1 MRSAELLASIQAKDK
16 AYDADVKLVRVPM
29 TKTYHTALK
38 PDRHPFAYELYVAT
52 CYAFDLLQYGGE
64 AYAKRASD
72 ILEVVVSRQ
81 DQDSS
86 RSTYGIW
93 PYFDEESLDEM
104 DRPDWNMADFHGKKL
119 VLILK
124 NHAELLPP
132 SLIDK
137 LRGAVYHACQA
148 IIIRNVGP
156 HYTNIAI
163 MGAFVTLLGGEL
175 LGQEGIRSYG
185 EQRLRTFRDY
195 TKAIGTFSEYNSPCY
210 TPIAIEELHG
220 IYAESGTAGAV
231 ADAEELLDL
240 AWHMI
245 ARHYHPAT
253 GAWSGPHSRTYSTQ
267 LRPNEKA
274 FLQNALGQEPE
285 QGQEQGLKPEPGP
298 IRCPEKYRY
307 LFTSTEARYF
317 TEPTL
322 KADETGFQNYAT
334 TYQNE
339 RLSLGSYTSG
349 SMWNQRRNLLG
360 YVDSGGGNAVSIQL
374 QFLKD
379 GKDFCSAIFTGV
391 QSRGMALFAFN
402 LATDNGGWH
411 QDLDILNGRFSA
423 MDLRIRLLLGGNAAN
438 VELPTTQTASRFAT
452 AIGETALQVEA
463 ILDRSEYGELQLQ
476 TEQSE
481 QGLCL
486 DYVISTGEERDFDFH
501 ALEQAVWIFT
511 LSLGEVRPLP
521 AVDIQSSESW
531 VTASAQTDDGLAAIT
546 VPQKPRKTRELY
558 QENQIQLPSALLGHM
573 S

>member
-1 MRSAELLASIQAKDK
+1 MRNAELLASIQAKDQ
-16 AYDADVKLVRVPM
+16 AYDAVAKLVRVPM

-38 PDRHPFAYELYVAT
+38 PESHPFAYELYVAT
-52 CYAFDLLQYGGE
+52 CYAFDLLRYGGE
-64 AYAKRASD
+64 AYAKRAAD
-72 ILEVVVSRQ
+72 ILEVVVARQ
-81 DQDSS
+81 DQDPS

-119 VLILK
+119 VLILE

-132 SLIDK
+132 SLIVK

-148 IIIRNVGP
+148 IMIRNVGP

-163 MGAFVTLLGGEL
+163 MGALVTLLGGEL
-175 LGQEGIRSYG
+175 LGQEEIRSYG
-185 EQRLRTFRDY
+185 ERRLRTFRDY

-220 IYAESGTAGAV
+220 IYAESSTAGAV

-245 ARHYHPAT
+245 AKHYHPAT

-274 FLQNALGQEPE
+274 FLESALK
-285 QGQEQGLKPEPGP
+285 QEQMQELEQRQGP
-298 IRCPEKYRY
+298 KQIRCPEKYRY
-307 LFTSTEARYF
+307 LFTSTEERYF

-322 KADETGFQNYAT
+322 KVDETGYQNYAT

-360 YVDSGGGNAVSIQL
+360 YVDSGGGHAVSIQL

-391 QSRGMALFAFN
+391 QSRGQALFAFN

-411 QDLDILNGRFSA
+411 QDLDMINGRFRA
-423 MDLRIRLLLGGNAAN
+423 TDLRIRLLLGGHAAN
-438 VELPTTQTASRFAT
+438 VELQATQTGKRFVT
-452 AIGETALQVEA
+452 AIGETTLQVEA
-463 ILDRSEYGELQLQ
+463 VVDRSDYGDLRLQA
-476 TEQSE
+476 ERSE
-481 QGLCL
+481 EGLVL
-486 DYVISTGEERDFDFH
+486 DYVVSTGEERDFDFH
-501 ALEQAVWIFT
+501 ALERAVWIFA
-511 LSLGEVRPLP
+511 LSLGEDEPLP
-521 AVDIQSSESW
+521 TVTIQENEAW
-531 VTASAQTDDGLAAIT
+531 LTASIRADDGLAAIT
-546 VPQKPRKTRELY
+546 VPQKPRKTGELY
-558 QENQIQLPSALLGHM
+558 KENQVRLPPALLRKM
-573 S
+573 A

>member
-1 MRSAELLASIQAKDK
+1 MHKAELLASIQAKDK
-16 AYDADVKLVRVPM
+16 AYDADIKLVRVPM
-29 TKTYHTALK
+29 TKTYHTALT
-38 PDRHPFAYELYVAT
+38 PDRHPFAYELYVST

-64 AYAKRASD
+64 ANVKRAAD
-72 ILEVVVSRQ
+72 ILEVVVARQ
-81 DQDSS
+81 DQDPS

-119 VLILK
+119 ALILK
-124 NHAELLPP
+124 RHAGLLSP
-132 SLIDK
+132 SLIGK

-163 MGAFVTLLGGEL
+163 MGALVTLLGGEL
-175 LGQEGIRSYG
+175 LGQEEIRSYG
-185 EQRLRTFRDY
+185 ERRLRTFRNY
-195 TKAIGTFSEYNSPCY
+195 TKAIGTFSEFNSPCY

-245 ARHYHPAT
+245 AKHYHPAT

-274 FLQNALGQEPE
+274 FLEHALGRG
-285 QGQEQGLKPEPGP
+285 QGQEREQAH

-307 LFTSTEARYF
+307 LFTSTEERYF

-322 KADETGFQNYAT
+322 KADETGYQNYAT

-339 RLSLGSYTSG
+339 RLSLGSYTLG

-360 YVDSGGGNAVSIQL
+360 YVDSGAGNAVSIQL

-391 QSRGMALFAFN
+391 QSRGRALFGFN

-411 QDLDILNGRFSA
+411 QDLDIINGRFRA
-423 MDLRIRLLLGGNAAN
+423 RDLRIRLLLGGNAAN
-438 VELPTTQTASRFAT
+438 AELPTTQTGTGFVT
-452 AIGETALQVEA
+452 LIGETALQVEA
-463 ILDRSEYGELQLQ
+463 VVDRSDYGELQLQ
-476 TEQSE
+476 VERSE
-481 QGLCL
+481 EGLGL

-501 ALEQAVWIFT
+501 ALERAVWIFE
-511 LSLGEVRPLP
+511 LSLGEDRPLP

-531 VTASAQTDDGLAAIT
+531 VTASIQTDDGLAAIA
-546 VPQKPRKTRELY
+546 VPQKPRKTGELY
-558 QENQIQLPSALLGHM
+558 KENKVQLPPVLLKQM
-573 S
+573 A

>member
-1 MRSAELLASIQAKDK
+1 MRDAELLASIQAKDR
-16 AYDADVKLVRVPM
+16 AYNADAKLVRVPM

-38 PDRHPFAYELYVAT
+38 PVSHPFAYELYVST
-52 CYAFDLLQYGGE
+52 CYAFDLLRYGGE
-64 AYAKRASD
+64 AYAKRAAD
-72 ILEVVVSRQ
+72 ILEVIVARQ
-81 DQDSS
+81 DHDPS
-86 RSTYGIW
+86 RSTYGLW

-132 SLIDK
+132 SLIAK

-148 IIIRNVGP
+148 IMIRNVGP

-163 MGAFVTLLGGEL
+163 MSALVTLLGGEL
-175 LGQEGIRSYG
+175 LGQEEIRSYG
-185 EQRLRTFRDY
+185 ERRLRTFRDY

-220 IYAESGTAGAV
+220 IYAESSTAGAV
-231 ADAEELLDL
+231 GDAEELLDL

-245 ARHYHPAT
+245 AKHFHPAT

-274 FLQNALGQEPE
+274 FLESALKQERV
-285 QGQEQGLKPEPGP
+285 QEQETKQ

-307 LFTSTEARYF
+307 LFTSTEERYF

-322 KADETGFQNYAT
+322 KADETGYQNYAT

-360 YVDSGGGNAVSIQL
+360 YVDSGGGRAVSIQL

-391 QSRGMALFAFN
+391 QSRGQALFAFN

-411 QDLDILNGRFSA
+411 QDLDIINGKFRA
-423 MDLRIRLLLGGNAAN
+423 TDLRIRLLLGGHAAN
-438 VELPTTQTASRFAT
+438 VELQTTQTGKRFVT
-452 AIGETALQVEA
+452 AIGETTLQVGAVVDRSDYGELHLQVE
-463 ILDRSEYGELQLQ
+463 RSEE
-476 TEQSE
+476 
-481 QGLCL
+481 GLGL
-486 DYVISTGEERDFDFH
+486 DYVVSTGEERDFDFH
-501 ALEQAVWIFT
+501 ALERAVWIFA
-511 LSLGEVRPLP
+511 LSLGEDGPLP
-521 AVDIQSSESW
+521 AVDIQENAAW
-531 VTASAQTDDGLAAIT
+531 LTASIRTDEGLAAIT
-546 VPQKPRKTRELY
+546 VPQKPRKTGELY
-558 QENQIQLPSALLGHM
+558 RENRVQLPPALLRQM
-573 S
+573 A

>member
-1 MRSAELLASIQAKDK
+1 MRDAAELLASIQAKDK
-16 AYDADVKLVRVPM
+16 AYDADIKLLKVPM

-38 PDRHPFAYELYVAT
+38 LDQHPFAYELYVAT

-64 AYAKRASD
+64 AYAKRAAD
-72 ILEVVVSRQ
+72 ILEVVIARQ
-81 DQDSS
+81 DQDPG

-93 PYFDEESLDEM
+93 PYFDEEPLDEM

-124 NHAELLPP
+124 NHAELLSP
-132 SLIDK
+132 SLVDK
-137 LRGAVYHACQA
+137 LRAAVYHACQA

-163 MGAFVTLLGGEL
+163 MGALVTLLGGEL

-185 EQRLRTFRDY
+185 ERRLRTFRDY

-220 IYAESGTAGAV
+220 IYAESSTAGAV
-231 ADAEELLDL
+231 ADADELLDL

-245 ARHYHPAT
+245 AKHYHPAT
-253 GAWSGPHSRTYSTQ
+253 GAWSGPHSRTYSTL

-274 FLQNALGQEPE
+274 FLENALKQE
-285 QGQEQGLKPEPGP
+285 QGQEEGQEQEKERGH

-307 LFTSTEARYF
+307 LFSSTEERYF

-322 KADETGFQNYAT
+322 KADETGYQNYAT

-349 SMWNQRRNLLG
+349 IMWNQRRNLLG
-360 YVDSGGGNAVSIQL
+360 YVDSGGGHAVSIQL

-379 GKDFCSAIFTGV
+379 GKDFCSAMFTGV
-391 QSRGMALFAFN
+391 QSRRQVLFALN

-411 QDLDILNGRFSA
+411 QDLDIINGRFRA
-423 MDLRIRLLLGGNAAN
+423 ADLRIRLLLCGQAAN
-438 VELPTTQTASRFAT
+438 VELPTTQTGARFAT
-452 AIGETALQVEA
+452 VIGETTLRVEA
-463 ILDRSEYGELQLQ
+463 VVDRSDYGQLQLQ
-476 TEQSE
+476 TERSE
-481 QGLCL
+481 EGLSL

-501 ALEQAVWIFT
+501 ALERAVWIFA
-511 LSLGEVRPLP
+511 LSLGEDGPLP
-521 AVDIQSSESW
+521 GVDIQSDESW
-531 VTASAQTDDGLAAIT
+531 LTASVQTDDGLAAIT
-546 VPQKPRKTRELY
+546 VPLQPRKTRELY
-558 QENQIQLPSALLGHM
+558 QENKVQLPSALLGK
-573 S
+573 

>member
-1 MRSAELLASIQAKDK
+1 MRNAELLASIQAKDK
-16 AYDADVKLVRVPM
+16 AYDAEFKLVRVRM

-38 PDRHPFAYELYVAT
+38 PDLHPFAYELYVST
-52 CYAFDLLQYGGE
+52 CYAYDLLQYGGE
-64 AYAKRASD
+64 ENVKRAAD
-72 ILEVVVSRQ
+72 ILEVVIARQ

-93 PYFDEESLDEM
+93 PYFDEEPLDQM

-124 NHAELLPP
+124 NHSELLPS

-163 MGAFVTLLGGEL
+163 MGALVTLLGGEL
-175 LGQEGIRSYG
+175 LGQEEIRSYG
-185 EQRLRTFRDY
+185 ERRLRTFRDY
-195 TKAIGTFSEYNSPCY
+195 TMAIGTFSEYNSPCY

-220 IYAESGTAGAV
+220 IYAESSTDGAV
-231 ADAEELLDL
+231 ADAEKLLDL

-245 ARHYHPAT
+245 AKHYHPTT
-253 GAWSGPHSRTYSTQ
+253 GTWSGPHSRTYSTQ
-267 LRPNEKA
+267 LRPNESA
-274 FLQNALGQEPE
+274 FLQNALKQEV
-285 QGQEQGLKPEPGP
+285 EPGD

-307 LFTSTEARYF
+307 LFTSTEERYF

-322 KADETGFQNYAT
+322 KADETGYQNYAT

-349 SMWNQRRNLLG
+349 IMWNQRRNLLG
-360 YVDSGGGNAVSIQL
+360 YVDSGGGHAVSIQL

-379 GKDFCSAIFTGV
+379 GKDFCSAVFTGV
-391 QSRGMALFAFN
+391 QSRGQALFAFN

-411 QDLDILNGRFSA
+411 QDLDIINGRCRA
-423 MDLRIRLLLGGNAAN
+423 ADLRIRLLLGGHAAN
-438 VELPTTQTASRFAT
+438 AELPTTQTGNRFVT
-452 AIGETALQVEA
+452 VIGETVLQVEA
-463 ILDRSEYGELQLQ
+463 ILDRSDYGELQLQ
-476 TEQSE
+476 TERSAE
-481 QGLCL
+481 GLSL

-501 ALEQAVWIFT
+501 ALERAVWVFA
-511 LSLGEVRPLP
+511 LSLGEDRPPP
-521 AVDIQSSESW
+521 AVDIQENESSL
-531 VTASAQTDDGLAAIT
+531 TASIQTDDGLASIT

-558 QENQIQLPSALLGHM
+558 QENKVQLPSALLGEM
-573 S
+573 E